1 MSILIGQLAGRYLTL
16 PAPEAG
22 CLAGGGAAAAAFPC
36 AGAGAAEAVAVAGA
50 VAAAGAVAVA
60 GAVAAAGALAC
71 TGVWKAP
78 PTTPPRMIVG
88 LCGKGCLASAL
99 SGIAATFS

>member
-22 CLAGGGAAAAAFPC
+22 CLAGGGAAAAFPC

-50 VAAAGAVAVA
+50 VAAAGAVT

-71 TGVWKAP
+71 TGVEKAP
-78 PTTPPRMIVG
+78 PTTPPRMIIG
-88 LCGKGCLASAL
+88 LCGKACLGSAL
-99 SGIAATFS
+99 SGIA